1 MILLHVHSLKSGYGS
16 KPVCGPVSFTLQ
28 KKQLISIEGSNGS
41 GKSTLLKTLLG
52 ELKPIS
58 GNYSWTETTRKKIA
72 YLPQITNHELNSSLS
87 VSEILDMYEVSDKL
101 TKFVGPVVGSKKWIE
116 LSGGEKQKI
125 LILTRISDQLNAII
139 LDEPYNHLDKIA
151 CIEMKKLVEKLVDE
165 LDLAVIL
172 VSHKKISYE
181 VDDITTVRL

>member
-52 ELKPIS
+52 DLKPIS

-87 VSEILDMYEVSDKL
+87 VSEILAIYEVSDKL
-101 TKFVGPVVGSKKWIE
+101 RKFVGHPNKYWKFRQVFWTCSRCWC
-116 LSGGEKQKI
+116 LSIKRFGRPNHNVLQ
-125 LILTRISDQLNAII
+125 LALLNMLTQHSPKP
-139 LDEPYNHLDKIA
+139 LD
-151 CIEMKKLVEKLVDE
+151 
-165 LDLAVIL
+165 
-172 VSHKKISYE
+172 
-181 VDDITTVRL
+181 